1 MDYESA
7 DLAARVEE
15 AEIYSI
21 AVRSSLN
28 IAPILSER
36 LGNSVLLKRED
47 QQPTFSFKI
56 RGAANKVLCLSDEA
70 VAGGVICSSAGN
82 HAQGVALAASRR
94 GTRAVI
100 VMPET
105 TPSIKVDAV
114 RALGGEVVLHGQ
126 GYDDAQN
133 LANKMAENDGLC
145 FVHPFDDLS
154 VIAGQG
160 TIGREILDQVT
171 GPIDAVFVPIGG
183 GGLAAGIATY
193 IKVKRP
199 DVKVYGVEPV
209 DAASMQA
216 AIEAGEPVALDH
228 VGSFADGVAVGR
240 VGDITFR
247 FCRQH
252 LDGIIT
258 VTTDELCTRA
268 SPRLSMRGSLESG
281 PFCA

>member
-28 IAPILSER
+28 VAPILSQR
-36 LGNSVLLKRED
+36 LGNTVLLKRED

-114 RALGGEVVLHGQ
+114 RALGAEVVLHGQ

-133 LANKMAENDGLC
+133 LARWPKTMD
-145 FVHPFDDLS
+145 S
-154 VIAGQG
+154 VLF
-160 TIGREILDQVT
+160 TR
-171 GPIDAVFVPIGG
+171 
-183 GGLAAGIATY
+183 
-193 IKVKRP
+193 
-199 DVKVYGVEPV
+199 
-209 DAASMQA
+209 SM
-216 AIEAGEPVALDH
+216 
-228 VGSFADGVAVGR
+228 
-240 VGDITFR
+240 TFR
-247 FCRQH
+247 
-252 LDGIIT
+252 
-258 VTTDELCTRA
+258 
-268 SPRLSMRGSLESG
+268 
-281 PFCA
+281 